1 LREGWRPVSVSVK
14 AAMIKILL
22 VEDEERI
29 RSLLKE
35 VLESEGYE
43 IQAASSGKEALQS
56 HARSPPDL
64 ILTDIVMPDTE
75 GIEMIMKI
83 RKSDPNVKIVAMSGG
98 DYLDMAKKLGADCTL
113 TKPFSNQA
121 LLDAVK
127 ATLET

>member
-1 LREGWRPVSVSVK
+1 
-14 AAMIKILL
+14 MTKILL

-43 IQAASSGKEALQS
+43 VQEASSGKEALQS
-56 HARSPPDL
+56 HARSSPDL

-75 GIEMIMKI
+75 GIEMIIKI

-113 TKPFSNQA
+113 TKPFSNQT

>member
-1 LREGWRPVSVSVK
+1 
-14 AAMIKILL
+14 MTKILL

-43 IQAASSGKEALQS
+43 VQEASSGKEALQS

-75 GIEMIMKI
+75 GIEMIIKI

-98 DYLDMAKKLGADCTL
+98 DYLGMARKLGADCTL
-113 TKPFSNQA
+113 TKPFSNQT

>member
-1 LREGWRPVSVSVK
+1 
-14 AAMIKILL
+14 MTKILL

-43 IQAASSGKEALQS
+43 VQEVSSGKEALQS

-75 GIEMIMKI
+75 GIEMIIKI

-98 DYLDMAKKLGADCTL
+98 DYLAMARKLGADCTL

-127 ATLET
+127 ATLEN